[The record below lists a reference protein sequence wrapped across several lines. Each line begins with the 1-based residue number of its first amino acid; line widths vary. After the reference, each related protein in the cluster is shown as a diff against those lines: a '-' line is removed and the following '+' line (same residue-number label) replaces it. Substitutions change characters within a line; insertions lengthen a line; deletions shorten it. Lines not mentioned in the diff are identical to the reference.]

1 MLLELRALDRR
12 EVLVEQHQR
21 RARGGERVLQLFD
34 LALAQVEV
42 GRRRVDA
49 LDDPADDLRAGGVR
63 EPLELLEMLI
73 DMDRVVRPLAGS
85 ADKKGALN
93 RGLDIN
99 QLANAASG
107 RIDY

>member
-1 MLLELRALDRR
+1 
-12 EVLVEQHQR
+12 
-21 RARGGERVLQLFD
+21 
-34 LALAQVEV
+34 
-42 GRRRVDA
+42 
-49 LDDPADDLRAGGVR
+49 
-63 EPLELLEMLI
+63 MLI